1 MRRIKFYHI
10 IFAASVLALIAL
22 SIWWFALHRQQV
34 ELVYKGQV
42 ESLTL
47 RSQLEAHHLGARP
60 ADSDAPELPADSP
73 FLLQKSTRP
82 GEHDEG
88 HLLAPNWKEWSLQ
101 LKPEVAARI
110 EEKHHR
116 RLVMVYGEGSM
127 LILLTLV
134 CVVMLF
140 YLLWVEKRTRDE
152 MDTFFHAVSHELKT
166 PLAGLR
172 ALLQTVSTRK
182 LDETELHRYSR
193 LGLKEI
199 SRLQSLI
206 DNVLLANRLD
216 RKKFKAGLHQ
226 INIVSEV
233 EHFLKRRLD
242 IFDRQEVELTV
253 ECEADSLAVAD
264 PALLRNVLENLISN
278 AYKYSTSDVRVSVRL
293 HQDAEWCMID
303 VTDDGSGLRPGEQ
316 EEIFEKFQRG
326 SSGMISKKEGFGL
339 GLFIA
344 RELVHMFGGQ
354 LNAQSDGPGEGS
366 CFSIRLRREME

>member
-1 MRRIKFYHI
+1 MKRIKFYHL
-10 IFAASVLALIAL
+10 IFAASVIALVAL

-47 RSQLEAHHLGARP
+47 KAKLEAHHLGARP
-60 ADSDAPELPADSP
+60 ADSDTPELPADSP
-73 FLLQKSTRP
+73 FLIQKSTKP
-82 GEHDEG
+82 GEHDAG
-88 HLLAPNWKEWSLQ
+88 HLLVPNWKQLSLR
-101 LKPEVAARI
+101 LKPEVAAQI
-110 EEKHHR
+110 EEKHRR

-152 MDTFFHAVSHELKT
+152 METFFHAVSHELKT

-172 ALLQTVSTRK
+172 ALLQTVSSRK

-216 RKKFKAGLHQ
+216 RKKFQTGLHQ
-226 INIVSEV
+226 ISVVSEV
-233 EHFLKRRLD
+233 EQFLKRRKR
-242 IFDRQEVELTV
+242 IFDLQEVEFAV
-253 ECEADSLAVAD
+253 ECEADTLAVAD

-303 VTDDGSGLRPGEQ
+303 VTDDGSGLNAEEQ
-316 EEIFEKFQRG
+316 EEIFDKFQRG
-326 SSGMISKKEGFGL
+326 ASGISSKKEGFGL

-354 LNAQSDGPGEGS
+354 LTAKSDGPGEGS
-366 CFSIRLRREME
+366 CFTIRLKREME